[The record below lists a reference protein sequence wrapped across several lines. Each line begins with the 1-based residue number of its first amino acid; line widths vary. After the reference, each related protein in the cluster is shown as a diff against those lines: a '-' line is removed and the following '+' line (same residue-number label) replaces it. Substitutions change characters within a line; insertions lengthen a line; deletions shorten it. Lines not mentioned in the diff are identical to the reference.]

1 MPCAMRPAIPIL
13 HIVDAAAAELRR
25 MGIGTGTIG
34 VMGTQATL
42 AMRLYQDR
50 LGASGLGLHRA
61 DPGARWIA
69 WSARRSR
76 W

>member
-1 MPCAMRPAIPIL
+1 MRDAAQMPIL
-13 HIVDAAAAELRR
+13 HIVDAAAAELAS
-25 MGIGTGTIG
+25 MGIPRGRIG

-50 LGASGLGLHRA
+50 LGARGWDASSPTRI
-61 DPGARWIA
+61 RWTD
-69 WSARRSR
+69 WLARRSP